1 MNNRTVYNYIIS
13 RLSRGKLH
21 MTLIDPAKMDAEKI
35 GEIGEIAERAGSS
48 AIMIGGS
55 THLSMELVDRSVL
68 EIRKKTSLPVILF
81 PTAAATL
88 SKHADALY
96 YMSMLNSTDIRYL
109 TGEQRQAI
117 PFIRQTG
124 IEPISMGYIIVEP
137 GMTVGKVGKA
147 SVVPRDNP
155 ELAVS
160 YSLMAQYFGMSLV
173 YLEAGSGAPE
183 PVPRKMIREV
193 RDAIDIPL
201 IVGGGIRT
209 HEQARAIS
217 EAGADIIVTGTVVEE
232 ADDVLQAL
240 ASIIEGINSRGMA

>member
-1 MNNRTVYNYIIS
+1 MTEKTVYNYI
-13 RLSRGKLH
+13 LSKLSHGKIH
-21 MTLIDPAKMDAEKI
+21 MTLLDPAKMEAE
-35 GEIGEIAERAGSS
+35 EIGRVGAMAERAGSA

-55 THLSMELVDRSVL
+55 THLSMELVDKSVL

-88 SKHADALY
+88 SRHADALY

-137 GMTVGKVGKA
+137 GMTVGNVGKA
-147 SVVPRDNP
+147 SAVPRESP

-160 YSLMAQYFGMSLV
+160 YCLMAQYFGMSLV

-183 PVPRKMIREV
+183 PVPVEMIREV
-193 RDAIDIPL
+193 KEAIDIPL

-209 HEQARAIS
+209 PEQARAIS

-232 ADDVLQAL
+232 AEDVHSTL
-240 ASIIEGINSRGMA
+240 SGIVEGINEAEG